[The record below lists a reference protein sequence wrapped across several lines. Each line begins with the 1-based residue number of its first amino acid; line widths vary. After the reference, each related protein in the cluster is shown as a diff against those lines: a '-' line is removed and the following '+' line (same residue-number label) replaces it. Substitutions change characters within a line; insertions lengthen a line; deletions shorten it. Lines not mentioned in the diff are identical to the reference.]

1 MVLVGNW
8 SLGLYRTS
16 LPVRKVQKLSKSGPS
31 RNRTFSFLD
40 VRLLNFKKNQ
50 KFQKKIK
57 FQKKNI
63 LFVHFLKE
71 KNFQFDEFQ

>member
-16 LPVRKVQKLSKSGPS
+16 LPVRKVRKLSKSGPS
-31 RNRTFSFLD
+31 GNRTFSFLD

-50 KFQKKIK
+50 KIQKKK
-57 FQKKNI
+57 SNSKKKKI
-63 LFVHFLKE
+63 FCLFTF
-71 KNFQFDEFQ
+71 